1 MQVLGHRVDALTLA
15 YRVKLDP
22 AFVARLRESAEVAKE
37 HGRAAFEYAVRVPD
51 DDGDGTTTTKGR
63 HKVGPMRMRW
73 ADEVSRI
80 KRQEKIWGELR
91 FSRADKCWRIT
102 NHGFFRMQVLLNA
115 PGGGALRDCPACKGL
130 AYVNHA
136 ICLACDG
143 KGCEEEPGWTLEV
156 IWYAQHLAQW
166 GLERTLLESAALA
179 SNCGEVLET
188 RLRRL
193 DLCADVV
200 GWDVD
205 HGELLDRLVKRPHA
219 EWRKWNASD
228 DEEKNEAFAD
238 AAVVPRAA
246 PKVKRDRQ
254 KTDRELAND
263 DADRA
268 AVYGRGSMQKRRVT
282 GLVVGRG
289 PVMCRIYDK
298 RAELERNAE
307 RRELEE
313 DRWREKGWDGIE
325 AVTRV
330 EFQLRGVALTEFGIR
345 DPDAVLVPVRRLDT
359 YLDASGRRRKRIVVS
374 GHEVMMTD
382 DGEQATVVHRLNDL
396 WNACL
401 DWVRIV
407 VPDPKR
413 PNKAK
418 CRLADDP
425 RWRLLRELRFTDAEP
440 RPLRR
445 HRPRAAASCAQ
456 ALGVSLSQAAAEGRL
471 HPVTEAREAY
481 EEDERT
487 KARLRARLVALKV
500 AEAARI
506 LEKMIADRGGIVEA
520 SIHFAVRSN
529 AARLN
534 KHRGVEDEPN
544 GLRPLVGDSP
554 PPIVDG
560 PALMLAA
567 G

>member
-1 MQVLGHRVDALTLA
+1 MKVLGHRVDALTVA

-22 AFVARLRESAEVAKE
+22 AFVARLREQAEVARE
-37 HGRAAFEYAVRVPD
+37 HGRAAFMYEVRVPD
-51 DDGDGTTTTKGR
+51 DDGDGTMTSNGR
-63 HKVGPMRMRW
+63 HKVGPARLRW
-73 ADEVSRI
+73 ADEASRI
-80 KRQEKIWGELR
+80 QRQEKVWGELR
-91 FSRADKCWRIT
+91 FSRADKCWRVT
-102 NHGFFRMQVLLNA
+102 NHGFYRMQVLLNA

-130 AYVNHA
+130 AYVNGA
-136 ICLACDG
+136 TCLACDG
-143 KGCEEEPGWTLEV
+143 KGSDEEPGWTLEI

-166 GLERTLLESAALA
+166 GLEKTLLESAALA

-188 RLRRL
+188 RLRRI

-228 DEEKNEAFAD
+228 DEEKDEAFAD
-238 AAVVPRAA
+238 SAVVPRARA
-246 PKVKRDRQ
+246 RVRRDAQ
-254 KTDRELAND
+254 KSDRELANQ

-268 AVYGRGSMQKRRVT
+268 AIYGRGAMQKRRVT

-298 RAELERNAE
+298 RAELERSAE

-325 AVTRV
+325 AVTRA

-345 DPDAVLVPVRRLDT
+345 DPDAVLIPVTRVDT
-359 YLDASGRRRKRIVVS
+359 YLDANGRKRRRVVVS
-374 GHEVMMTD
+374 GHEVLARE
-382 DGEQATVVHRLNDL
+382 DGTEATVVDRLNDL
-396 WNACL
+396 WHACL
-401 DWVRIV
+401 NWVRIV
-407 VPDPKR
+407 VPDPKS
-413 PNKAK
+413 PHKAK
-418 CRLADDP
+418 CRLKDDP
-425 RWRLLRELRFTDAEP
+425 RWAILRELRFTDAEP
-440 RPLRR
+440 RPIRR
-445 HRPRAAASCAQ
+445 HRPRASASCAQ

-471 HPVTEAREAY
+471 HSVTENREAY
-481 EEDERT
+481 DEDERT

-506 LEKMIADRGGIVEA
+506 LEALIEKHDGVVGACV
-520 SIHFAVRSN
+520 HFAVRSN
-529 AARLN
+529 AARLH
-534 KHRGVEDEPN
+534 KHRGVEGE
-544 GLRPLVGDSP
+544 GGRPLVGDSP